1 MATVGGAGD
10 FVACLLPRLSRLF
23 FSAALAAVLVGNL
36 HAQRA
41 GVRGAA
47 EPPRIGKS
55 GALYDITGYWV
66 SVVTEDWRHR
76 MVTPPKGDYTGVM
89 LNEAGRKLADTWDP
103 AKDGASGEPCR
114 GYGAPGIMRL
124 PGRLHITWQ
133 DDQTLKLEA
142 DAGAQTRLLYFGTTD
157 TPGGGWQGL
166 SQASWEV
173 LPGAR
178 GQSTVGSL
186 KVVTT
191 RMKPGYLRKNGVPY
205 SAHAVLTEYFDRVT
219 EPDGQAYLLISATL
233 EDPAYLAQP
242 FVTASHFRRQADAT
256 GWNPT
261 PCSAN

>member
-1 MATVGGAGD
+1 MATRWCSCV
-10 FVACLLPRLSRLF
+10 
-23 FSAALAAVLVGNL
+23 ALAAILAANA

-41 GVRGAA
+41 GVRGAP
-47 EPPRIGKS
+47 EPPPIGKT

-89 LNEAGRKLADTWDP
+89 LNDAGRKLADAWDP
-103 AKDGASGEPCR
+103 AKDEASGEPCR
-114 GYGAPGIMRL
+114 AYGAPGIMRL

-133 DDQTLKLEA
+133 DDRTLKVEA
-142 DAGAQTRLLYFGTTD
+142 DAGTQTRLLYFGTTED
-157 TPGGGWQGL
+157 QGGGWQGL
-166 SQASWEV
+166 SKALWEV
-173 LPGAR
+173 LSGAR
-178 GQSTVGSL
+178 GQSAVGSL

-205 SAHAVLTEYFDRVT
+205 SANAVLTEYLDRVT

-242 FVTASHFRRQADAT
+242 FVTASHYRHLADAS

-261 PCSAN
+261 PCSVN

>member
-1 MATVGGAGD
+1 MATVGGAGNL
-10 FVACLLPRLSRLF
+10 VACLLPRLSRLF
-23 FSAALAAVLVGNL
+23 FSAGLAAILVGNL

-41 GVRGAA
+41 GVRGVP

-89 LNEAGRKLADTWDP
+89 LTDAGRKLADTWDP
-103 AKDGASGEPCR
+103 AKDEASGEPCR

-133 DDQTLKLEA
+133 DEQTLKLEA
-142 DAGAQTRLLYFGTTD
+142 DAGTQTRLLYFGTTD
-157 TPGGGWQGL
+157 IAGGGWQGL

-205 SAHAVLTEYFDRVT
+205 STNAVLTEYFDRVT

-242 FVTASHFRRQADAT
+242 FVTASHYRKQADST

>member
-1 MATVGGAGD
+1 MV
-10 FVACLLPRLSRLF
+10 SRWC
-23 FSAALAAVLVGNL
+23 FSLGLAAVLAGNV
-36 HAQRA
+36 HGQRA
-41 GVRGAA
+41 GVRGVP
-47 EPPRIGKS
+47 EPPRIGQT
-55 GALYDITGYWV
+55 GALYDVTGYWV
-66 SVVTEDWRHR
+66 SVITEDWRHR
-76 MVTPPKGDYTGVM
+76 MVTPPKGDYTGVV
-89 LNEAGRKLADTWDP
+89 LNEAGRKLADAWDP
-103 AKDGASGEPCR
+103 AKDAASGEQCR
-114 GYGAPGIMRL
+114 AHGAPGIMRL

-133 DDQTLKLEA
+133 DERTLKVEV
-142 DAGAQTRLLYFGTTD
+142 DAGTQTRLLYFGTTD
-157 TPGGGWQGL
+157 SQGGGWQGL

-205 SAHAVLTEYFDRVT
+205 SANAVLTEYIDRIT
-219 EPDGQAYLLISATL
+219 EPDGQAYLLISGTL

-242 FVTASHFRRQADAT
+242 FVTTSHYRKQADAS

>member
-1 MATVGGAGD
+1 MATVVARWCFSVGLAVVLAGS
-10 FVACLLPRLSRLF
+10 V
-23 FSAALAAVLVGNL
+23 

-41 GVRGAA
+41 GVRGAP
-47 EPPRIGKS
+47 EPPRIGKN

-66 SVVTEDWRHR
+66 SVITEDWRHR

-89 LNEAGRKLADTWDP
+89 LNEAGRKLADAWDP
-103 AKDGASGEPCR
+103 AKDEASSDQCR
-114 GYGAPGIMRL
+114 SYGAPGITRL

-133 DDQTLKLEA
+133 DDQTLKVEA
-142 DAGAQTRLLYFGTTD
+142 DAGTQTRLLYFGTTD
-157 TPGGGWQGL
+157 NQGGGWQGL
-166 SQASWEV
+166 SQAYWEV

-178 GQSTVGSL
+178 GQATVGSL

-205 SAHAVLTEYFDRVT
+205 SANAVLTEYLDRIM

-242 FVTASHFRRQADAT
+242 FVTASHYRKQADGA

-261 PCSAN
+261 PCSAK